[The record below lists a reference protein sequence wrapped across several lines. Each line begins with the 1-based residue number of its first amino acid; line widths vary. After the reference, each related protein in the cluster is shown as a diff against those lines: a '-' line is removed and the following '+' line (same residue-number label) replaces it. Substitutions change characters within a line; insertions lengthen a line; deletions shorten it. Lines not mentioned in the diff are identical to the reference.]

1 MFFRSKA
8 SGGRHY
14 LQLVENERAEG
25 RVQQR
30 VLASLGRV
38 DELEA
43 SGQLARLTESLAR
56 LTQEL
61 EAVRLASDLEARS
74 AQALGGMLAVERLW
88 QELGLDR
95 LIRRVARGRKL
106 EFDLERAVFAM
117 VANRVLDPRS
127 KRGLMSWL
135 ETVAFSGGER
145 PELHHLYR
153 SLDVL
158 ADAKDDLEVRLHQR
172 VRDLFHQQLD
182 LVLYDTTSIS
192 FQTVQEDSLR
202 RRGHS
207 KDHRPDLPQAVV
219 GLLLSGDG
227 LPIGHELF
235 PGNTYDGNT
244 VAPVLDRLKQRFQ
257 LRWLIFVG
265 DRGMVSEKNLDA
277 LDEAGYDWIVGIRLR
292 NRPRLAEVLLSDPLR
307 FRSVEENLE
316 VKEVWVDGIRYVL
329 CRNPDQARRDAA
341 RRAAVLERLEAR
353 LDRSGVKGLV
363 TRSGFRR
370 FLRVHGEEV
379 SLDPEKVE
387 RDARY
392 DGLWVLDTSTDLPAD
407 EVAQAYKSLWRVE
420 RAFRTLKSPLELR
433 PVRHWTEPRIRGHV
447 ALCFLAFLVRSALER
462 RLFEEADLHATFDEI
477 LDALHRVQQV
487 HVDVK
492 GIPLELVTEPPP
504 LAHDAFRALGMR
516 PPPRLRTLA

>member
-1 MFFRSKA
+1 MFFRSKQ
-8 SGGRHY
+8 SGGRPY
-14 LQLVENERAEG
+14 LQLVENERVGG
-25 RVQQR
+25 RVRQK

-74 AQALGGMLAVERLW
+74 ARALGGLLMVDRLW
-88 QELGLDR
+88 RQLGLDT
-95 LIRRVARGRKL
+95 LIRRVARGRQV
-106 EFDLERAVFAM
+106 EFDLEGAVFAM
-117 VANRVLDPRS
+117 VANRVLEPRS

-135 ETVAFSGGER
+135 ERVAWLGEER

-158 ADAKDDLEVRLHQR
+158 ADAKDDLEVRLHHR

-182 LVLYDTTSIS
+182 LVLYDTTSTY
-192 FQTVQEDSLR
+192 FQAPEEDALR

-207 KDHRPDLPQAVV
+207 KDKRPDLPQAVL

-235 PGNTYDGNT
+235 PGNSYDGNT
-244 VAPVLDRLKQRFQ
+244 VPAVLDRLKERFQ

-277 LDEAGYDWIVGIRLR
+277 LDEAGYDWIVGVRLR
-292 NRPRLAEVLLSDPLR
+292 TRPHLADPLFSDR
-307 FRSVEENLE
+307 VPFETVGESLE
-316 VKEVWVDGIRYVL
+316 VKEGWAEGRRYIV
-329 CRNPDQARRDAA
+329 CHNPDQARRDAA
-341 RRAAVLERLEAR
+341 RRQAVLDRLETR
-353 LDRSGVKGLV
+353 LERSGVKGLV
-363 TRSGFRR
+363 TRPGFAR
-370 FLRVHGEEV
+370 FLRVKGEEAV
-379 SLDPEKVE
+379 IDLDKVE
-387 RDARY
+387 QDARY
-392 DGLWVLDTSTDLPAD
+392 DGVWVLETSTDLPAP

-447 ALCFLAFLVRSALER
+447 VICFLAFLIRSALER
-462 RLFEEADLHATFDEI
+462 RLFEEAELDATFAEV
-477 LDALHRVQQV
+477 LDALHQVQEVRVE
-487 HVDVK
+487 VK
-492 GIPLELVTEPPP
+492 GIPLQLVTESPP
-504 LAHDAFRALGMR
+504 LAQDVFKALGMR
-516 PPPRLRTLA
+516 PPPRLQKLA

>member
-1 MFFRSKA
+1 MFFRSKQ
-8 SGGRHY
+8 SGGRPY
-14 LQLVENERAEG
+14 LQLVENERVGE
-25 RVQQR
+25 RVRQK

-56 LTQEL
+56 LTEEL

-74 AQALGGMLAVERLW
+74 ARALGGLLVVERLW
-88 QELGLDR
+88 KELGLDA
-95 LIRRVARGRKL
+95 LIRRVARGRQM
-106 EFDLERAVFAM
+106 EFDLERSAFAM

-127 KRGLMSWL
+127 KRGLGSWL
-135 ETVAFSGGER
+135 ETVAWPEEAH

-158 ADAKDDLEVRLHQR
+158 ADAKDDLEVHLHHR

-192 FQTVQEDSLR
+192 FQASEEDALR

-207 KDHRPDLPQAVV
+207 KDKRPDLPQAVL

-227 LPIGHELF
+227 LPIGHMLF

-244 VAPVLDRLKQRFQ
+244 VPDVLGRLKERFQ

-277 LDEAGYDWIVGIRLR
+277 LDEAGYDWIVGVRLR
-292 NRPRLAEVLLSDPLR
+292 TRPHLADALFADRKPFEPIAD
-307 FRSVEENLE
+307 NLE
-316 VKEVWVDGIRYVL
+316 VKEVWIDERRYIV
-329 CRNPDQARRDAA
+329 CHNPDQARRDAA
-341 RRAAVLERLEAR
+341 RRHAVLDRLEAR
-353 LDRSGVKGLV
+353 LDQSGVKGLV
-363 TRSGFRR
+363 TRPGFLR
-370 FLRVHGEEV
+370 FLRVTGEEATI
-379 SLDPEKVE
+379 DREKVE

-392 DGLWVLDTSTDLPAD
+392 DGIWVLDTSTELSASD
-407 EVAQAYKSLWRVE
+407 VAEAYKSLWRVE

-433 PVRHWTEPRIRGHV
+433 PVRHWNESRIRGHV
-447 ALCFLAFLVRSALER
+447 VVCFLAFLIRSALER
-462 RLFEEADLHATFDEI
+462 RLFEEGDVPASFSQVM
-477 LDALHRVQQV
+477 DALHQVQEVRVE
-487 HVDVK
+487 VK
-492 GIPLELVTEPPP
+492 GIPLQLVTETPP
-504 LAHDAFRALGMR
+504 LAQDVFKTLGMR
-516 PPPRLRTLA
+516 PPPRLQKLG